1 MEQLFETE
9 GGARARTPVPAAERP
24 LAVRMRPASLEE
36 VVGQGHVL
44 AEGSALRRAIEEG
57 RPHSMVLYGPPG
69 AGKTTIARLLAAN
82 ADAAFE
88 EASAVEAGRAQVR
101 EVLARAEER
110 RRGDGGR
117 GTIFFLDEI
126 HRFNKAQQDALLP
139 AVEEGLVTL
148 VGATTENPYFE
159 VNSALLSRTQV
170 YELRGLADEH
180 VRALLERALADP
192 ERGIA
197 DPPAVDE
204 EALDF
209 LAARSGGD
217 ARAALAALELA
228 AANATART
236 AEGTGTAEVTL
247 ADAEDAMQRKAILYD
262 KGGDQH
268 YDTISAWI
276 KATRGS
282 DPDASLLYLA
292 TMLEGGED
300 PRFIARRMVILASE
314 DVGNADP
321 QALEV
326 AVAAAHAVEHVGL
339 PECAHNLAQAA
350 VYLALAPK
358 SNASYRALAAARA
371 WVREHGAPAVPN
383 HMRSAV
389 HGGERRELG
398 HGAGYDNAHDRPG
411 ALSEQALMPEEAAG
425 ERFLELT
432 DRGAERELSERLEEI
447 RRVRSGAGPAPAK
460 DDTSA

>member
-1 MEQLFETE
+1 MEQLFESE
-9 GGARARTPVPAAERP
+9 GGAPARTPVPVGDRP
-24 LAVRMRPASLEE
+24 LAVRMRPASLDE

-44 AEGSALRRAIEEG
+44 AEGSALRRAIEAG

-69 AGKTTIARLLAAN
+69 AGKTTIARLLAAH

-88 EASAVEAGRAQVR
+88 EVSAVEAGRAQVR
-101 EVLARAEER
+101 ETLARAEER
-110 RRGDGGR
+110 RSGGGR

-148 VGATTENPYFE
+148 VGATTENPYYE
-159 VNSALLSRTQV
+159 VNSALLSRAQV
-170 YELRGLADEH
+170 YELRGLADED

-192 ERGIA
+192 ERGIPA
-197 DPPAVDE
+197 PPEVHD

-228 AANATART
+228 AANASARSGEDGAT
-236 AEGTGTAEVTL
+236 PEVTL

-262 KGGDQH
+262 KGGDGH

-321 QALEV
+321 QALEI

-350 VYLALAPK
+350 VYLAIAPK
-358 SNASYRALAAARA
+358 SNASYRALAAARD
-371 WVREHGAPAVPN
+371 WVREHGAPVIPN
-383 HMRSAV
+383 HLRSAV
-389 HGGERRELG
+389 HAGERRELG
-398 HGAGYDNAHDRPG
+398 HGAGYEYAHDRPD
-411 ALSEQALMPEEAAG
+411 ALSRQALMPEEAAD
-425 ERFLELT
+425 ERFLALT
-432 DRGAERELSERLEEI
+432 DRGAERALSERLADI
-447 RRVRSGAGPAPAK
+447 RRVRAESATAPRDA
-460 DDTSA
+460 SP

>member
-1 MEQLFETE
+1 VEQLFESE
-9 GGARARTPVPAAERP
+9 GGAPARTPVPAGDRP
-24 LAVRMRPASLEE
+24 LAVRMRPATLDE
-36 VVGQGHVL
+36 VVGQSHVL

-110 RRGDGGR
+110 RRGGGR

-159 VNSALLSRTQV
+159 VNSALLSRAQV
-170 YELRGLADEH
+170 YELRGLADED
-180 VRALLERALADP
+180 VRALLERALGDP
-192 ERGIA
+192 VRGIPA
-197 DPPAVDE
+197 PPAVE
-204 EALDF
+204 AEALDF

-228 AANATART
+228 AANAIARSNEDD
-236 AEGTGTAEVTL
+236 AAAPEVTL
-247 ADAEDAMQRKAILYD
+247 AGAEDAMQRKAILYD
-262 KGGDQH
+262 KGGDGH

-321 QALEV
+321 RALEI

-371 WVREHGAPAVPN
+371 WVREHGAPAIPN
-383 HMRSAV
+383 HLRSAV

-398 HGAGYDNAHDRPG
+398 HGAGYDYAHDRPD
-411 ALSEQALMPEEAAG
+411 ALSQQALMPEETAG

-432 DRGAERELSERLEEI
+432 DRGAEEALSERLAEI
-447 RRVRSGAGPAPAK
+447 RRVRSG
-460 DDTSA
+460 SATPPRDASR